1 LRLSADSAKGFR
13 LRPKKAAAT
22 VTVAAG
28 LSGATFTIATTAF
41 TSTQT
46 VTITAALRT
55 VQPSANLAVNPASG
69 DISLQ
74 GKSFDIN
81 GTVTL
86 AGTALSF
93 EIGVIAQSSSADFV
107 ELVSGRQPETA
118 AASRT
123 DLHFS
128 RNVPPRRVPALRVT
142 LGMS

>member
-1 LRLSADSAKGFR
+1 LRS
-13 LRPKKAAAT
+13 
-22 VTVAAG
+22 
-28 LSGATFTIATTAF
+28 
-41 TSTQT
+41 
-46 VTITAALRT
+46 
-55 VQPSANLAVNPASG
+55 PASG